1 MWVTLPVAA
10 QEPNFAAVETLIR
23 QSKLDEADKQLQAIL
38 QKQPDNARAETMM
51 GVVRRKQGNWSES
64 EAFFRRAVASNPKS
78 LDACE
83 NLASLLGDEARW
95 PETVAQYE
103 SCRKLAPGSTKIAA
117 ELAIAYEK
125 NGDYSKSLVIAKK
138 IPEASRPTKLLPAIA
153 ANYLA
158 MHNSEQ
164 AQQAIGQVLQHAT
177 ADPEIVPELANSF
190 LDHDMTG
197 DASELLRI
205 AQARQKM
212 TPSFQA
218 ALARMQAGIGHQQ
231 AARSAINQAL
241 KANPKSQEVLSA
253 AASLAIL
260 WHEWSSAAEFLDAA
274 LAAGPPRSDL
284 LQSAVFV
291 EMQKNDMQAAH
302 AIAQR
307 WYTLRPDETASA
319 LAYSVVLV
327 EGNHWGEAKPL
338 LEKILAK
345 TPDDKRA
352 LLAMGVVEY
361 NAGELAASKK
371 YLSQSIGGG
380 PDDAN
385 AHYFLGLVAKQEGD
399 FSGAIGQM
407 QQSLTLRP
415 DNPKALG
422 ALGQLYLQQ
431 NQIAEARVVLEKAVQ
446 QAPDEPQNHY
456 ELARVYNK
464 LAMKDAADQ
473 QIKLYQK
480 LRPQRPQSPEGEPP
494 STKDQL

>member
-1 MWVTLPVAA
+1 M
-10 QEPNFAAVETLIR
+10 
-23 QSKLDEADKQLQAIL
+23 S
-38 QKQPDNARAETMM
+38 
-51 GVVRRKQGNWSES
+51 
-64 EAFFRRAVASNPKS
+64 
-78 LDACE
+78 
-83 NLASLLGDEARW
+83 
-95 PETVAQYE
+95 
-103 SCRKLAPGSTKIAA
+103 
-117 ELAIAYEK
+117 
-125 NGDYSKSLVIAKK
+125 
-138 IPEASRPTKLLPAIA
+138 
-153 ANYLA
+153 
-158 MHNSEQ
+158 
-164 AQQAIGQVLQHAT
+164 
-177 ADPEIVPELANSF
+177 
-190 LDHDMTG
+190 
-197 DASELLRI
+197 
-205 AQARQKM
+205 
-212 TPSFQA
+212 
-218 ALARMQAGIGHQQ
+218 GI
-231 AARSAINQAL
+231 
-241 KANPKSQEVLSA
+241 
-253 AASLAIL
+253 
-260 WHEWSSAAEFLDAA
+260 SAAEFLDAA

-345 TPDDKRA
+345 TPNDKRA

-361 NAGELAASKK
+361 NAGELAAAKQ
-371 YLSQSIGGG
+371 YLSRSIGGG

-399 FSGAIGQM
+399 FSAAISQM
-407 QQSLTLRP
+407 QQSVALRP

-431 NQIAEARVVLEKAVQ
+431 NQISEARAVLEKAVQ
-446 QAPDEPQNHY
+446 GHRMSRRTTTNWRASTTSS
-456 ELARVYNK
+456 
-464 LAMKDAADQ
+464 AMKDEAEQ